1 MGAFIA
7 FSLLSIFLMFLIT
20 ITGYWVRNPLKG
32 DFRFLLT
39 VSLLQ
44 NILILAT
51 IILLFINTD
60 IYNEAKYRYEELPV
74 LQTEKETLYKDGSS
88 IHVYSE
94 KVEKLYKRDK
104 DINGFWLNNK
114 KIVSSME

>member
-7 FSLLSIFLMFLIT
+7 LSLLSILLMFLIT
-20 ITGYWVRNPLKG
+20 LTGYLVRNPSKG
-32 DFRFLLT
+32 EFRFLLT
-39 VSLLQ
+39 VSFLQ

-51 IILLFINTD
+51 IILLSINTD
-60 IYNEAKYRYEELPV
+60 VYNEAKYRYEELPV
-74 LQTEKETLYKDGSS
+74 LQTEKETLYKDGNS
-88 IHVYSE
+88 IRVHSE

-114 KIVSSME
+114 KIVSSMD